1 MAYETIT
8 VTAGTL
14 TATAYLQPETTH
26 GGGKRTVTYMVR
38 RGFGE
43 AVLAYFSGGT
53 VTPGFGWMWWEQ
65 SSVKTGRVYDT
76 VTVAFSDSIAYA
88 YPPPGGGTPS
98 TTYTARTSTA
108 EVPLETL
115 ENYRTKWNYDL
126 YGWWDGDPMSSY
138 PTTPSWWADA
148 TDTSDASGIAD
159 VDGYLWS
166 KGIPAEPEQGTW
178 YLVEPRTKPGV
189 EAALRVRPC
198 VVETKYYTSQSSAMS
213 ALGNSGKRKSP
224 GSYSS
229 LSTAWLVTDVQVNE
243 QNGYYATVTEFT
255 GADAWDTDLYP
266 SGS

>member
-8 VTAGTL
+8 VTVGT
-14 TATAYLQPETTH
+14 ASAVAYLQPETTH

-43 AVLAYFSGGT
+43 AVLASFSGGT
-53 VTPGFGWMWWEQ
+53 AYTGLGFLWYEQ

-76 VTVAFSDSIAYA
+76 VTITFSDSIAYA

-98 TTYTARTSTA
+98 TTYTARTSTS

-115 ENYRTKWNYDL
+115 TNYKTCWNYDL
-126 YGWWDGDPMSSY
+126 YGWWDTVDISTMPS
-138 PTTPSWWADA
+138 TPAWWATATDKSDA
-148 TDTSDASGIAD
+148 TGLPQAGE
-159 VDGYLWS
+159 YLWS
-166 KGIPAEPEQGTW
+166 REIPPAPESGDW
-178 YLVEPRTKPGV
+178 VLLENRTKPGV

-198 VVETKYYTSQSSAMS
+198 VVETKYYTSQSSAMAGLS
-213 ALGNSGKRKSP
+213 QSGKRKSP

-229 LSTAWLVTDVQVNE
+229 LSTEWLVTDVQVNE
-243 QNGYYATVTEFT
+243 SNGYYATVTEYT

-266 SGS
+266 AGS

>member
-8 VTAGTL
+8 VTSGTN

-53 VTPGFGWMWWEQ
+53 ATPGFGWMWWDQ

-76 VTVAFSDSIAYA
+76 VTVAFSDSVSYA
-88 YPPPGGGTPS
+88 YPQPGGVPD
-98 TTYTARTSTA
+98 TTYNARTSTS

-115 ENYRTKWNYDL
+115 TNYLTNWNYDL
-126 YGWWDGDPMSSY
+126 YECVATGGSASAIPAWWSTA
-138 PTTPSWWADA
+138 TT
-148 TDTSDASGIAD
+148 TKDASGVPTI
-159 VDGYLWS
+159 GEYLWS
-166 KGIPAEPEQGTW
+166 KTIPPAPDDGEW
-178 YLVEPRTKPGV
+178 LMVKARTKPGV

-198 VVETKYYTSQSSAMS
+198 VVETVYYTSKSSAMA
-213 ALGNSGKRKSP
+213 ALAQSGKRKSP

-243 QNGYYATVTEFT
+243 SSGYYATVTEYT
-255 GADAWDTDLYP
+255 GADAWDNDLYP
-266 SGS
+266 AGS